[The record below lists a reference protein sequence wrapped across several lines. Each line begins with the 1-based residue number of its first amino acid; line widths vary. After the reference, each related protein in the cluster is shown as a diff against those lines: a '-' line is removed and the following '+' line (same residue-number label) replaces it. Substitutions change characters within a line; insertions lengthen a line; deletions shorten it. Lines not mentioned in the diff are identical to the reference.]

1 LIVFLFYHHTIN
13 KSKDAT
19 PFNFSSQESTMSKS
33 LVEMTA
39 EIIQSQIS
47 TKQMTTDE
55 IKTALNDTFQTL
67 KALQDLES
75 IVAKPEQE
83 EASPVIDPKKS
94 IQKNKVICLECGQ
107 EFKMLSPKHLKS
119 HGLTSKEYR
128 KKHGFSA
135 RQPLC
140 ARTLSEKR
148 SQSGRE
154 RGLPDNLRKAIEMR
168 TKDKTKRK

>member
-1 LIVFLFYHHTIN
+1 
-13 KSKDAT
+13 
-19 PFNFSSQESTMSKS
+19 MSKS

-47 TKQMTTDE
+47 SKQMTTEE
-55 IKTALNDTFQTL
+55 IKAALNDTFQTL
-67 KALQDLES
+67 KALQEAEFVGTES
-75 IVAKPEQE
+75 EPEE
-83 EASPVIDPKKS
+83 TNPVIDPKKS
-94 IQKNKVICLECGQ
+94 IQKNKVVCLECGQ

-140 ARTLSEKR
+140 ARALSEKR
-148 SQSGRE
+148 SQSGKE

-168 TKDKTKRK
+168 SKDKGKKK